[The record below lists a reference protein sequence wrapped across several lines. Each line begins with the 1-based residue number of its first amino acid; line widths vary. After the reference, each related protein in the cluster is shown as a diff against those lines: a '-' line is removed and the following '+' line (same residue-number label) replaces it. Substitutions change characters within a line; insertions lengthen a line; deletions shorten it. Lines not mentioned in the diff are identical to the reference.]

1 LNRILVIATRNPD
14 KLREITY
21 FIQGLPVDVRDLA
34 GFLSLPPVVEDRP
47 TIHENALKK
56 AMEVA
61 RQVRQWVLADD
72 TALEVEELGG
82 GPGVHSARY
91 SGSGATYESNRKKLL
106 AELSGIPE
114 DRRTALFRTVVALR
128 AENSLHLFEGVLHG
142 RIALSPRGHH
152 GFGYDSIFELPDGRT
167 LAEIELEE
175 KNRISHRAQ
184 ALQRARD
191 FLEWLLA
198 GQSCR

>member
-1 LNRILVIATRNPD
+1 MCVI
-14 KLREITY
+14 
-21 FIQGLPVDVRDLA
+21 FA

-56 AMEVA
+56 ATEVA

-82 GPGVHSARY
+82 APGVHSARY
-91 SGSGATYESNRKKLL
+91 SGPGATYESNRKKLL
-106 AELSGIPE
+106 AELKGIPE
-114 DRRTALFRTVVALR
+114 DRRTASFGRL
-128 AENSLHLFEGVLHG
+128 SLCGP
-142 RIALSPRGHH
+142 RIACISSKESCTAGLRCPREGIMAS
-152 GFGYDSIFELPDGRT
+152 DMTRLFELPDGRT
-167 LAEIELEE
+167 LAEIELDE